1 MENLNFA
8 LRYLRA
14 LRGGSVTRII
24 SLSLGLAVG
33 LLLFSYVNFKFSVN
47 RCIRD
52 NDRIYQ
58 LWAHYSAAQLG
69 GFSDMLNGPV
79 APTLMAQAPQVECAT
94 RVRSLHG
101 IFERHEHRFEGRMLL
116 ADTCFFDLFGF
127 SVEQGDPHRVL
138 ADPAQVMI
146 SRSMARRAFGSL
158 DPVGKLLIT
167 GGDSLTV
174 GGVFAD
180 LDVNQQLGA
189 VDFLRSFRYAE
200 QNYGAES
207 WNGGDSFPT
216 FLKLHS
222 GASIDEVAE
231 VWERYTQTNPALVAM
246 VRKWGMTWHFVPV
259 ADSPF
264 VGSGLRLVA
273 WLLFALG
280 LVTVAVSALNYV
292 LISVSALSERAGTVA
307 MLKVNGARARDIR
320 AIFCWETAVLM
331 GVSLL
336 VAVFLLAS
344 MQEHIYATTRI
355 SMLDLFA
362 PRYLWVAAAVC
373 AALFAL
379 AAPIPARVLAA
390 VPVATAFRGASDAR
404 RRWKLALLAVELLAV
419 TLTLSLL
426 VVSALQF
433 HRLRNGDPGYD
444 YEHLT
449 IVRLSGLRDN
459 ISSVCAS
466 IEALPFVEAAGAAE
480 SNPVYGYSGQ
490 PCYDPGTRE
499 LLFGARIEC
508 CDERFIPAMGI
519 RMAAGRNFTAA
530 DNASRA
536 IVNETYCRMRG
547 WTPEEAVGREIF
559 DGMRLYTIVGVAGD
573 YRTVVSTG
581 EIEPLVL
588 HPMSL
593 FYKATDRVVYHVMI
607 RLREFSTENFEA
619 LSEALH
625 EFESPDNWTVRRFD
639 EALSAELSDIRSY
652 RNIILTVCL
661 IALLVVLLGLA
672 GFLNDEI
679 RRRRREVA
687 IRKVCGASV
696 GEVQLLLSADFLRV
710 ALPAVTLGAV
720 AGRYGS
726 QFIVENFVDRAVL
739 HWWLFA
745 LAAAAVLAFSIGVH
759 CLRTRRT
766 ALSNPLEIIRDDL
779 NE

>member
-14 LRGGSVTRII
+14 LRGGGVTRII

-33 LLLFSYVNFKFSVN
+33 LLLFSYVNYKFSVN

-58 LWAHYSAAQLG
+58 FWTYRSTPQG
-69 GFSDMLNGPV
+69 GYGDMLYGPV
-79 APTLMAQAPQVECAT
+79 APTLMAQVPQVECAT
-94 RVRSLHG
+94 RMRPLHPT
-101 IFERHEHRFEGRMLL
+101 FERHGHCFESLMLL

-127 SVEQGDPHRVL
+127 RVEQGDPHRVL
-138 ADPAQVMI
+138 TDPSQVMI
-146 SRSMARRAFGSL
+146 SRSMARRIFGSV

-167 GGDSLTV
+167 GSDSLTV
-174 GGVFAD
+174 GGIFAD
-180 LDVNQQLGA
+180 LDQNQQLGQ
-189 VDFLRSFRYAE
+189 VEFLRSFRYAE
-200 QNYGAES
+200 QRYHADR
-207 WNGGDSFPT
+207 WNGGDSYWT
-216 FLKLHS
+216 FLKLRP
-222 GASIDEVAE
+222 GASVDRAAE
-231 VWERYTQTNPALVAM
+231 VWQRYTQTNPELV
-246 VRKWGMTWHFVPV
+246 RDEREWGMKWCFVPIV
-259 ADSPF
+259 DSPF
-264 VGSGLRLVA
+264 VGSGMRLVA

-280 LVTVAVSALNYV
+280 LVTVTVSALNYV

-336 VAVFLLAS
+336 AAVFLLVS
-344 MQEHIYATTRI
+344 MQDHIYAATHI

-379 AAPIPARVLAA
+379 TAPIPARVLAA
-390 VPVATAFRGASDAR
+390 VPVAIAFRGAVDTR
-404 RRWKLALLAVELLAV
+404 RRWKLALLAVELFAV
-419 TLTLSLL
+419 ALTLSLQI
-426 VVSALQF
+426 VSALQF
-433 HRLRNGDPGYD
+433 HRLRNGDLGYD
-444 YEHLT
+444 TE
-449 IVRLSGLRDN
+449 RLVVVKLAGLRNN
-459 ISSVCAS
+459 IASVCAS
-466 IEALPFVEAAGAAE
+466 IESLPFVEAAGV
-480 SNPVYGYSGQ
+480 SWLNPVYGYSGQ
-490 PCYDPGTRE
+490 PCYDQNTGE
-499 LLFGARIEC
+499 LLFSARIEL

-519 RMAAGRNFTAA
+519 RMVAGRNFTAT

-536 IVNETYCRMRG
+536 IVNETYCRMRD
-547 WTPEEAVGREIF
+547 WKPEEAVGREIY
-559 DGMRLYTIVGVAGD
+559 DGMDRYTVVGVMGD

-581 EIEPLVL
+581 EVEPIVL

-593 FYKATDRVVYHVMI
+593 FFAASMQATYHVMI
-607 RLREFSTENFEA
+607 RLQEFSTENFEA
-619 LSEALH
+619 LGEKLY
-625 EFESPDNWTVRRFD
+625 EFESPDNREIRRFD
-639 EALSAELSDIRSY
+639 ELLSAELSDIRGY
-652 RNIILTVCL
+652 RDIVLAVSL
-661 IALLVVLLGLA
+661 IALLVVFTGLT

-679 RRRRREVA
+679 RHRRREVA

-696 GEVQLLLSADFLRV
+696 GDVQRLLSSDLLCV

-726 QFIVENFVDRAVL
+726 EFIVENFVDRVVL

-745 LAAAAVLAFSIGVH
+745 LAAAVVLGFSVGVH

>member
-33 LLLFSYVNFKFSVN
+33 LLLFSYVNYKFSVN
-47 RCIRD
+47 RCISD
-52 NDRIYQ
+52 HDRIYQ
-58 LWAHYSAAQLG
+58 LWTHSNAPQG
-69 GFSDMLNGPV
+69 GYGDMLYGPV
-79 APTLMAQAPQVECAT
+79 APTLMAQVPQVECAT
-94 RVRSLHG
+94 RMRALHPT
-101 IFERHEHRFEGRMLL
+101 FERHDHRFEGWMLL

-127 SVEQGDPHRVL
+127 RVEQGDSHRVL

-146 SRSMARRAFGSL
+146 SRSMARRIFGSV

-167 GGDSLTV
+167 RGDSLTV
-174 GGVFAD
+174 GGIFAD
-180 LDVNQQLGA
+180 LDLNQQLGR

-200 QNYGAES
+200 QRYHADR
-207 WNGGDSFPT
+207 WNSGDSYWT
-216 FLKLHS
+216 FLKVRP
-222 GASIDEVAE
+222 GASVDRVAE
-231 VWERYTQTNPALVAM
+231 VWQRYAQTNPDLVEDDREWG
-246 VRKWGMTWHFVPV
+246 RKWLFVPI

-280 LVTVAVSALNYV
+280 IVTVAVSALNYV
-292 LISVSALSERAGTVA
+292 LLSVSALSERAGTVA

-336 VAVFLLAS
+336 AAVFLLAS
-344 MQEHIYATTRI
+344 MQDHIYAATRI

-379 AAPIPARVLAA
+379 AAPIPARVFAA
-390 VPVATAFRGASDAR
+390 VPVAVAFRGAADTR
-404 RRWKLALLAVELLAV
+404 RRWKLALLAVELFAV

-426 VVSALQF
+426 IVSALQF

-444 YEHLT
+444 SERLAV
-449 IVRLSGLRDN
+449 VRLSSLRDN
-459 ISSVCAS
+459 IASVCAS
-466 IEALPFVEAAGAAE
+466 IESLPFVEAAGVSWA
-480 SNPVYGYSGQ
+480 NPVYGYSGQ
-490 PCYDPGTRE
+490 PCYDPNTGQ
-499 LLFGARIEC
+499 LLFGARIEL

-547 WTPEEAVGREIF
+547 WRPEEAVGREIF
-559 DGMRLYTIVGVAGD
+559 DGMNRYTVVGVAGD

-581 EIEPLVL
+581 EVEPLVL

-593 FYKATDRVVYHVMI
+593 FFAASMRSTYHVMI

-619 LSEALH
+619 LGEKLH
-625 EFESPDNWTVRRFD
+625 EFESPDNREIRRFD
-639 EALSAELSDIRSY
+639 ELLSAELADIRGY
-652 RNIILTVCL
+652 RDIVLAVSL
-661 IALLVVLLGLA
+661 IALLVVFTGLT

-696 GEVQLLLSADFLRV
+696 GDVQRLLSSDFLRV

-726 QFIVENFVDRAVL
+726 EFIVENFVDRTVP

-745 LAAAAVLAFSIGVH
+745 LAAAVVLAFSIGVH

-766 ALSNPLEIIRDDL
+766 ALSDPLEIIRDDL

>member
-33 LLLFSYVNFKFSVN
+33 LLLFSYVNFQLSVN

-52 NDRIYQ
+52 HDRIYQ
-58 LWAHYSAAQLG
+58 LWAHYNAQMG
-69 GFSDMLNGPV
+69 GFSDMLNGLV
-79 APTLMAQAPQVECAT
+79 APTLMAEAPQVECAT
-94 RVRSLHG
+94 RMLIHHG
-101 IFERHEHRFEGRMLL
+101 VFKRHEHSFVGRMII

-127 SVEQGDPHRVL
+127 RVEQGDPHRVL
-138 ADPAQVMI
+138 ADPSQVMI
-146 SRSMARRAFGSL
+146 SRSMARRAFGSI
-158 DPVGKLLIT
+158 DPVGKLLIA
-167 GGDSLTV
+167 GRDSLTV

-180 LDVNQQLGA
+180 LDVNQQLGE
-189 VDFLRSFRYAE
+189 VDFLRSFRYVE
-200 QNYGAES
+200 QLFGAER
-207 WNGGDSFPT
+207 WTGGDSFPT
-216 FLKLHS
+216 FLKLRP

-231 VWERYTQTNPALVAM
+231 VWERYTQTNPALVESA
-246 VRKWGMTWHFVPV
+246 RKWGTTWHFMPI

-264 VGSGLRLVA
+264 VESGLRLVA

-280 LVTVAVSALNYV
+280 LVTMAVSALNYV

-336 VAVFLLAS
+336 VAVFLLVS

-373 AALFAL
+373 AALFVL

-390 VPVATAFRGASDAR
+390 VPVAIAFRGAADAR

-433 HRLRNGDPGYD
+433 HRLRNGDLGYD
-444 YEHLT
+444 YEDLT
-449 IVRLSGLRDN
+449 IVKLTGLRDN
-459 ISSVCAS
+459 IPSVCAS
-466 IEALPFVEAAGAAE
+466 IEALPFVEAAGVAQ

-490 PCYDPGTRE
+490 PCYDSGTRE

-508 CDERFIPAMGI
+508 CDERFIPAMGM
-519 RMAAGRNFTAA
+519 RMVAGRNFTAA

-559 DGMRLYTIVGVAGD
+559 DGMSLYTIIGVVGD

-581 EIEPLVL
+581 EVQPLVL

-593 FYKATDRVVYHVMI
+593 FYAATDRVTYYVMI
-607 RLREFSTENFEA
+607 RLRELSTENFEA
-619 LSEALH
+619 LSEKLH
-625 EFESPDNWTVRRFD
+625 DFESPDNWAVRRFD
-639 EALSAELSDIRSY
+639 EALSSELSDIRSY

-661 IALLVVLLGLA
+661 IALLVVFLGLA

-696 GEVQLLLSADFLRV
+696 GEVQLLLSVDFLRV

-720 AGRYGS
+720 AGRCGA
-726 QFIVENFVDRAVL
+726 QFIVENFVERPVL

-745 LAAAAVLAFSIGVH
+745 LAAVVVLAFSIGVH